1 MNSIL
6 LCLKNI
12 NPDRFNQ
19 NGTSEFS
26 LNCIR
31 YLWTERDMGML
42 AKSVIPNEVRDIW
55 GALQIGVS
63 YSRKSVSTW
72 NLKWI
77 NNVIR
82 NCVSQQ
88 WKQFTWINK
97 YTSNPPSPN
106 SDSDFTGTGCEV
118 FRTYDW
124 QLLCILDILHLKL
137 NMEYKKW
144 IYKKNDKWWH

>member
-1 MNSIL
+1 MSTVLETIL

-12 NPDRFNQ
+12 NPDRVSH
-19 NGTSEFS
+19 NGTWEFS

-31 YLWTERDMGML
+31 YLWAERDMGML

-97 YTSNPPSPN
+97 YDTSNAPPLPQLWLGLYRDWLRSIPN
-106 SDSDFTGTGCEV
+106 LRLATTVYIRHITFEV
-118 FRTYDW
+118 KYGI
-124 QLLCILDILHLKL
+124 QKMNL
-137 NMEYKKW
+137 
-144 IYKKNDKWWH
+144 

>member
-1 MNSIL
+1 MNSTL

-12 NPDRFNQ
+12 NPDRVNQ
-19 NGTSEFS
+19 NGTWEFS

-31 YLWTERDMGML
+31 YLWAERDMGML

-82 NCVSQQ
+82 NCVSQPL
-88 WKQFTWINK
+88 KQFSRINK
-97 YTSNPPSPN
+97 YDTSNAPPTQTLTLTCARYLHWKSEIIN
-106 SDSDFTGTGCEV
+106 KKSLS
-118 FRTYDW
+118 
-124 QLLCILDILHLKL
+124 LLWIVCL
-137 NMEYKKW
+137 N
-144 IYKKNDKWWH
+144 IS

>member
-97 YTSNPPSPN
+97 YDTSNAPPPPP
-106 SDSDFTGTGCEV
+106 TLT
-118 FRTYDW
+118 RTLPGLAAQYSE
-124 QLLCILDILHLKL
+124 LMIGNYCV
-137 NMEYKKW
+137 Y
-144 IYKKNDKWWH
+144 